1 MFLASFSGMFG
12 AILEDTFHAF
22 FHTIKPPKIDP
33 FLDDLVEALR
43 DRSRRLLGVLGSLF
57 GGPVFQIRCKKQYET
72 PGFKN
77 TPLRN
82 LGSLGPLSGVI
93 LPHFIGFRIPKWN
106 PELLQNQSN
115 IAPENELVFEPI
127 FDNFSIY
134 LGSQNGT
141 QTRNLGPSGKSS

>member
-22 FHTIKPPKIDP
+22 FHKIKPPKTNP
-33 FLDDLVEALR
+33 FLDDLVEALG

-82 LGSLGPLSGVI
+82 LGSLGPLSGLI
-93 LPHFIGFRIPKWN
+93 LPHFIGFWIPEWN
-106 PELLQNQSN
+106 PELFQNQAN
-115 IAPENELVFEPI
+115 VAHENELVFELI
-127 FDNFSIY
+127 LEHF
-134 LGSQNGT
+134 
-141 QTRNLGPSGKSS
+141 